1 MIFSDRFG
9 ICEFLGSENSP
20 KSLKFFLAVVLIAR
34 IFIFIF
40 RGGDALKSLKS
51 WDRFKRWYLP
61 VPSLSFAFDFSR
73 MHFDEADLNSLRP
86 QLEAAFKEME
96 ALEQGAQA
104 NPDEKRMVGHYWLRS
119 PKLAPQSKI
128 SEDIIRT
135 IQNIKNFATNV
146 HNGNIS
152 GQAGTFQ
159 NLLIIGI
166 GGSALGPQ
174 FVSKALG
181 SAKKDRLQIYFF
193 DNTDPDGMDAT
204 IESLSGQLGRTLV
217 IVISKSGNTKETRN
231 GMLEASQFY
240 EAEGLDFSQ
249 HAVAVTG
256 EGSQLDKIAIKQRWL
271 RRFPMWDWVGGRTS
285 EFSAVGLLPASL
297 QGIEVDGLLKGAR
310 LMDQASRVPDLS
322 RNPAAMMAALWY
334 LAGRGRG
341 EKQMVIL
348 PYKDRLELFSK
359 YLQQLVMESLGKA
372 ENKGGERVN
381 QGISVFGNKGST
393 DQHAYIQQ
401 LRDGRNDFFA
411 TFIQVMKNRSCAEL
425 EVEKDVT
432 SGDYLFGFLVGTQE
446 ALSENGRESMAIIVP
461 EVNVQSIGALIAVFE
476 RAVGFYASLINVNAY
491 HQPGVEAG
499 KKAASEVILL
509 QEKILNLLQSRHDQ
523 DFSVSEIVD
532 ELGSDCSPEIVFRI
546 CEHLSVNR
554 LNKFLRSESDEPFSR
569 RYRIH

>member
-1 MIFSDRFG
+1 M
-9 ICEFLGSENSP
+9 
-20 KSLKFFLAVVLIAR
+20 KR
-34 IFIFIF
+34 I
-40 RGGDALKSLKS
+40 KS

-61 VPSLSFAFDFSR
+61 VPSLSFAFDFNR
-73 MHFDEADLNSLRP
+73 MHFDEADLDSLKP
-86 QLEAAFKEME
+86 QLETAFQEMA
-96 ALEQGAQA
+96 ALEQGAQS
-104 NPDEKRMVGHYWLRS
+104 NPDEKRMVGHYWLRA
-119 PKLAPQSKI
+119 PELAPQSKI
-128 SEDIIRT
+128 STDIIQT
-135 IQNIKNFATNV
+135 IQNIKNFAAKV

-159 NLLIIGI
+159 KLLIIGI

-181 SAKKDRLQIYFF
+181 STKKDRLQIYFF

-204 IESLSGQLGRTLV
+204 LESLRGQLGQTLT
-217 IVISKSGNTKETRN
+217 IVISKSGSTKETRN
-231 GMLEASQFY
+231 GMLEAAQFY
-240 EAEGLDFSQ
+240 KIEGLDFGR

-256 EGSQLDKIAIKQRWL
+256 EGSQLDKTAVEQRWL

-285 EFSAVGLLPASL
+285 EFSAVGLLPAAL
-297 QGIEVDGLLKGAR
+297 QGIDVDSLLKGAR
-310 LMDQASRVPDLS
+310 LMDQAGRIPALAK
-322 RNPAAMMAALWY
+322 NPAAMMAALWY

-372 ENKGGERVN
+372 KNKSGERVN

-393 DQHAYIQQ
+393 DQHAYMQQ

-411 TFIQVMKNRSCAEL
+411 TFIHIMKNRSGAEL

-446 ALSENGRESMAIIVP
+446 ALSENGRESMSIIIP
-461 EVNVQSIGALIAVFE
+461 EVDAQSVGALIAVFE
-476 RAVGFYASLINVNAY
+476 RAVGFYASLINDNAY

-509 QEKILNLLQSRHDQ
+509 QQKILNLLQSRRERA
-523 DFSVSEIVD
+523 FSVSEIAS
-532 ELGSDCSPEIVFRI
+532 ELGDTCSPEIAFRI
-546 CEHLSVNR
+546 CEHLAVNR
-554 LNKFLRSESDEPFSR
+554 PNKFLRLESESLFSR
-569 RYRIH
+569 QYQIR

>member
-1 MIFSDRFG
+1 MR
-9 ICEFLGSENSP
+9 
-20 KSLKFFLAVVLIAR
+20 
-34 IFIFIF
+34 
-40 RGGDALKSLKS
+40 
-51 WDRFKRWYLP
+51 
-61 VPSLSFAFDFSR
+61 
-73 MHFDEADLNSLRP
+73 FDEADLNSLKP
-86 QLEAAFKEME
+86 KMETAFEEMA
-96 ALEQGAQA
+96 ALERGAQA
-104 NPDEKRMVGHYWLRS
+104 NQDEKRMVGHYWLRA
-119 PKLAPQSKI
+119 PELAPQSKI
-128 SEDIIRT
+128 SADIIQT
-135 IQNIKNFATNV
+135 IQNIKNFAANL

-174 FVSKALG
+174 FVCKALG
-181 SAKKDRLQIYFF
+181 SAKKDRAQIYFL

-204 IESLSGQLGRTLV
+204 LESLSGQLGRTLT

-240 EAEGLDFSQ
+240 KTEGLDFGR
-249 HAVAVTG
+249 HAVAITG
-256 EGSQLDKIAIKQRWL
+256 EGSPLDKMAVEQRWL

-285 EFSAVGLLPASL
+285 EFSVVGLLPAAL
-297 QGIEVDGLLKGAR
+297 QGIDVDGLLKGAR
-310 LMDQASRVPDLS
+310 LMDQTGRIPDLAK
-322 RNPAAMMAALWY
+322 NPAAMMAALWY

-359 YLQQLVMESLGKA
+359 YLQQLIMESLGKA
-372 ENKGGERVN
+372 ENKSGERVN

-446 ALSENGRESMAIIVP
+446 ALSENGRESMSIIVP
-461 EVNVQSIGALIAVFE
+461 EVDAQSMGALIAVFE

-509 QEKILNLLQSRHDQ
+509 QQKILNLLHSRRDRA
-523 DFSVSEIVD
+523 FSVSEILS
-532 ELGSDCSPEIVFRI
+532 ELGNDCSLEIVFRI
-546 CEHLSVNR
+546 CEHLAFNR
-554 LNKFLRSESDEPFSR
+554 SNKFLRLESESLFSC
-569 RYRIH
+569 RYRIR